1 MDMLKELLVTAF
13 PIVVTSLCGYI
24 VWMLQ
29 QDRKE
34 RKANSQGTKEILGYM
49 IDRIYDEVSIQE
61 YITTEQSNRLEA
73 LFSSYSDLH
82 GNGTRKHKYEVMK
95 KMPIADSM
103 GAVNPFFV
111 MYRDFLKGSEDN
123 NE

>member
-1 MDMLKELLVTAF
+1 MLKELLVTAF

-73 LFSSYSDLH
+73 LFASYSDLH

-95 KMPIADSM
+95 KMPIDDSM
-103 GAVNPFFV
+103 RAVNPFFV